1 MRATAI
7 AMLLLLPVTGSAHA
21 DAYSCRSLSGD
32 PPVTLHFDLHYSNGA
47 YAVTQAAFQIEDEI
61 GYSTTA
67 EHPQDRAT
75 VTGIEAGAEEVRFS
89 LHYAGVSHDADVA
102 TVHVVTLVEGAHTLT
117 AGVLHVVAGGL
128 WPMQCDIA
136 YEG

>member
-1 MRATAI
+1 LRATAI
-7 AMLLLLPVTGSAHA
+7 AMFLLLPVSGSALA
-21 DAYSCRSLSGD
+21 DAYSCRSLAGD
-32 PPVTLHFDLHYSNGA
+32 PPVTLDFDLRYSSGT
-47 YAVTQAAFQIEDEI
+47 YAVTRAAFQIEDEI

-75 VTGIEAGAEEVRFS
+75 VTGLEAGAEEVRFS
-89 LHYAGVSHDADVA
+89 LHYAGVNYDADIA
-102 TVHVVTLVEGAHTLT
+102 TVHVVTLAEGAHTLT

-128 WPMQCDIA
+128 WPVQCDIA